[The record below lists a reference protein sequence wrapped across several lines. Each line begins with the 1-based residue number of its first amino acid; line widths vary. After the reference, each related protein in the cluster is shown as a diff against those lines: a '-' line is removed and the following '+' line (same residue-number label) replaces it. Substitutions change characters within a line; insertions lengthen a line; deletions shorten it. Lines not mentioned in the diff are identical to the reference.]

1 MVMSDSYPVHYFAV
15 PRHPEAETRILVA
28 ATKWWQEFDAG
39 ELPGT
44 AAGASELAAD
54 FDDGSWVDLSADNA
68 LPGLLDERASLKA
81 TTSDAEKRLKEIDY
95 EIKNRIGRASRGWLP
110 GWDISF
116 ATQHRRETI
125 IPARDIR
132 VLRVRATEE
141 QEAPDAAG

>member
-1 MVMSDSYPVHYFAV
+1 M
-15 PRHPEAETRILVA
+15 
-28 ATKWWQEFDAG
+28 
-39 ELPGT
+39 T
-44 AAGASELAAD
+44 AAGST
-54 FDDGSWVDLSADNA
+54 FRPTTTS
-68 LPGLLDERASLKA
+68 PGLLDERAALKA

-95 EIKNRIGRASRGWLP
+95 DIKNRMGRASTALAARLGHQ
-110 GWDISF
+110 F